1 MTDKHTTLIERIVT
15 NDPVDRAFQLGFL
28 SLAWVGILLPFLIL
42 SKLFDGLYPIMQI
55 IFLITSVI
63 SCLCVF
69 IALALS
75 LLIDTISFIRGD
87 D

>member
-1 MTDKHTTLIERIVT
+1 MTDKHTTLIEGIVT

-28 SLAWVGILLPFLIL
+28 SLAWACILLPFLIL

-55 IFLITSVI
+55 IFLIPCVI
-63 SCLCVF
+63 SSLCVF
-69 IALALS
+69 IAFALS